1 MWCGQSSLGWVW
13 LGEVQMAVKTRG
25 AGWPAMLIRSM
36 TLRDSI
42 RHGEQ
47 AASRQRNPEM
57 RVLIKRAA
65 M

>member
-1 MWCGQSSLGWVW
+1 
-13 LGEVQMAVKTRG
+13 
-25 AGWPAMLIRSM
+25 
-36 TLRDSI
+36 LRDSI
-42 RHGEQ
+42 RRGEQ